1 VVPRR
6 PPNADQQGSEEQL
19 AIFCGIDWAEDH
31 HDIAI
36 IDETGTQLAK
46 RRIGDDAAGY
56 ASLLQLLTEHGETAD
71 ELTPVAIE
79 TGRGLLVACLAASGR
94 DVYVI
99 NPMAAARYRERTAVA
114 RAKSDAGDALVLA
127 NILRTDRHAHRP
139 LPHDSNLVRAIAVL
153 ARAGQDA
160 AWSTQQIANQLR
172 SVLREYFPA
181 ALHAFQI
188 KHVGLASAEARTIL
202 AAAPTPGAAARLTK
216 TRLRTLLKQAGR
228 QRNVEAWVERLH
240 AIFRA
245 EALRHSPRVED
256 AFGQQAR
263 ALLLQLDAAV
273 RATGQLLAAAEAAFL
288 EHPDA
293 EIITSFPGLG
303 TITGARVLAEL
314 GDDRDRFTDPRA
326 LKAYA
331 GAAPVTRASGKV
343 RLVMHRRVKNDRLAA
358 AGYVWTFAAL
368 TKSAPARAHYDRRRA
383 AGDRHNAALRN
394 LFNRFLGQLHHCLQQ
409 RQKYCENRAF
419 PAPQATAA

>member
-1 VVPRR
+1 M
-6 PPNADQQGSEEQL
+6 
-19 AIFCGIDWAEDH
+19 IFCGIDWAEDH

-36 IDETGTQLAK
+36 VDEHGTQLAK

-56 ASLLQLLTEHGETAD
+56 ASLLELLAEHGETA
-71 ELTPVAIE
+71 EQPTPVAIE
-79 TGRGLLVACLAASGR
+79 TGRGLLVACLQASGR

-114 RAKSDAGDALVLA
+114 RAKSDAGDALMLA

-139 LPHDSNLVRAIAVL
+139 MPKDSDLVRAIGVL

-160 AWSTQQIANQLR
+160 AWSQQQIANQLR

-181 ALHAFQI
+181 ALRAFQV
-188 KHVGLASAEARTIL
+188 KHVGLASAEARTVL
-202 AAAPTPGAAARLTK
+202 AAAPTPTAAARLTK
-216 TRLRTLLKQAGR
+216 SRLRTLLKQAGR
-228 QRNVEAWVERLH
+228 QRNIEAWTERLH
-240 AIFRA
+240 GIFRD
-245 EALRHSPRVED
+245 EALRHSRRVED
-256 AFGQQAR
+256 AFGQQTS

-273 RATGQLLAAAEAAFL
+273 RATTQLLEATEAAFT

-303 TITGARVLAEL
+303 VITGARVLAEL

-331 GAAPVTRASGKV
+331 GAAPVTRASGKIQ
-343 RLVMHRRVKNDRLAA
+343 LVMHRRVKNDRLAA

-409 RQKYCENRAF
+409 RQKYSESKAF
-419 PAPQATAA
+419 PAPSAAAA